1 MKNYY
6 DDVNDDGIYE
16 EEESIEPETYFPEEN
31 YEKQKKAVLEIAPD
45 FSLCNW
51 GSGLHAELIQA
62 NCKNLEINEIK
73 KILKE
78 ARI

>member
-6 DDVNDDGIYE
+6 DDVNDEDIHEKE
-16 EEESIEPETYFPEEN
+16 EGHEPEFYHPEEN

-62 NCKNLEINEIK
+62 NFKNLEINEIK